1 MRGRTTAWLA
11 AAVLLLGAYLF
22 VWERGDAAGGD
33 RAARLRRA
41 LRIDAERVTAL
52 EIDCPAGRFACL
64 RRGAAWRLAAPIAAP
79 ADASRIRQILATL
92 QDLPRGE
99 VILPAGRSPDA
110 YAHYGLEPPAAA
122 IAAMQGPATNRLLI
136 GRRSPLGDG
145 VYVRREGQDGV
156 IRVPTAILDL
166 LPATPDALRSRT
178 LLAGVPSAV
187 TRLEIRNDSGYI
199 QLARTP
205 AGAWRILQ
213 PVDTRAD
220 PVPVDTILRELFAC
234 TVVQFVQ
241 DGVTDFSPYGLDTRS
256 ALTAILDTEGGPGA
270 RMVAFGDPLAS
281 APGLVYARL
290 QGENSVYAVPDAAAR
305 ALAVRPDDLRDRRIP
320 GLSLPS
326 RIRGIRAESG
336 DSVLQLERTGNGTW
350 QIERPRRVPADPA
363 AIDALLAGW
372 AAVRVMDFETPP
384 SPSAASALPPP
395 PEPRYTRRIQIT
407 LQGEDAPAILFA
419 GPLDTPEGGDGAS
432 SGGPAPDACR
442 IRIDGETATAIAAP
456 TALLDFPLDAEPYQ
470 SLDVL
475 SIPASNILSIDARSP
490 LRTFT
495 VRRDPVTGDW
505 VRPPP
510 DFPALLAALAPLRA
524 AEWLP
529 LPPADSHPFASLR
542 ITRTGSQTLSNTLLY
557 HPDGTISLRGHPSA
571 FRLPPDSP
579 LAQWL
584 NPPAP
589 SGGIPESPNPDNPA
603 SP

>member
-1 MRGRTTAWLA
+1 MRYRATAWLA

-22 VWERGDAAGGD
+22 VWERGDAAGRD

-52 EIDCPAGRFACL
+52 EIDCPAGHFACL
-64 RRGAAWRLAAPIAAP
+64 RRGPVWRLAAPIAAP

-122 IAAMQGPATNRLLI
+122 VAAIQGVATNRLLI

-178 LLAGVPSAV
+178 LLSGVPSAV

-199 QLARTP
+199 QLARAP
-205 AGAWRILQ
+205 GGAWRILQ

-290 QGENSVYAVPDAAAR
+290 QGENSVYAVPDAAAL

-320 GLSLPS
+320 GLSIPS
-326 RIRGIRAESG
+326 RIRAVRAESG
-336 DSVLQLERTGNGTW
+336 DAVLQLERTDAGTW
-350 QIERPRRVPADPA
+350 QIERPRRVPADPTA
-363 AIDALLAGW
+363 VDALLAGW
-372 AAVRVMDFETPP
+372 AAVRVMDFENPP

-395 PEPRYTRRIQIT
+395 PEPRYTRRIQLT
-407 LQGEDAPAILFA
+407 LQGDTAPAILYA
-419 GPLDTPEGGDGAS
+419 GPLDRPEDGNGDTTL
-432 SGGPAPDACR
+432 PPDACR

-456 TALLDFPLDAEPYQ
+456 SSLLDFPLDAEPYQ

-475 SIPASNILSIDARSP
+475 SIPPADVLAVDAQSP
-490 LRTFT
+490 ARTFT

-505 VRPPP
+505 IRPPD
-510 DFPALLAALAPLRA
+510 DFSALLDALNPLCA
-524 AEWLP
+524 AEWIP
-529 LPPADSHPFASLR
+529 LPPADSHPVASLR

-579 LAQWL
+579 LLLWMTPSAPATPSAPTDP
-584 NPPAP
+584 PPAP
-589 SGGIPESPNPDNPA
+589 
-603 SP
+603 